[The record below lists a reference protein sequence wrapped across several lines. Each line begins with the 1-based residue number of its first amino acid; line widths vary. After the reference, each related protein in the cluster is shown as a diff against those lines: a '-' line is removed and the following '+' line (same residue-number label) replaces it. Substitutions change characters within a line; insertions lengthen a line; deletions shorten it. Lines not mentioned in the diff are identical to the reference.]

1 MNGLNHNA
9 LTCSAVPIPPW
20 EHSLQTVEAQPYF
33 NVSQAS
39 LVLEGI
45 VFDRNNN
52 LLFVDVATGRVFKL
66 TPERQLSIVL
76 KENSFGASGLA
87 VHKDGRIFIASVG
100 DMQRGSVRAIEP
112 NGTREQMIVA
122 PNTGFLVNDLVFDN
136 QGGFYFTDSRGNSAD
151 PQGGV
156 FYVSPNVGSIHA
168 ILPGLAVGNGIAIDP
183 AGSQIWA
190 TEHAKNRLHRVR
202 LSDATTVAPFGSVVT
217 YQFTGPAPD
226 GARVDS
232 EGNVYVA
239 ISGQGR
245 VMVFNRN
252 GLPIGQIVLPDRDK
266 GRNLKSTSLAI
277 FNVSQASLVLEG
289 IVFDR
294 NNNLLFVD
302 VATGRVFKLTPERQL
317 SIVLKENSFG
327 ASGLAVHKDG
337 RIFIASVG
345 DMQRGSVRAIEPNG
359 TREQMIVAPN
369 TGFLVNDL
377 VFDNQGG
384 FYFTDSRGNSADPQG
399 GVFYVSPNVG
409 SIHAILPGLAV
420 GNGIAIDPA
429 GSQIWATEHAKN
441 RLHRVR
447 LSDATT
453 VAPFGS
459 VVTYQFTGPAP
470 DGARVDS
477 EGNVYVAISG
487 QGRVMV
493 FNRNGLPI
501 GQIVLPDRDKG
512 RNLKSTS
519 LAIRP
524 GHRELF
530 IVANSG
536 TEPGGAMIFRSG
548 AFAPAPFF
556 ESSDRCGETVAR
568 TCHLV
573 RGGYLNLA
581 TTT

>member
-1 MNGLNHNA
+1 MRILTVVDYDEMWPTLFENERTLLQMTLGKVISRIHHIGSTSVPGLSAKPVIDILIEVANLEELDSLNQAMEGVGYTVRGENGILNRRYFTKGGNQRSHHIHAFTTGDAQIIKHLAFRDYLIKHNDVAIQYA
-9 LTCSAVPIPPW
+9 LMKKSAMLLCENDSHRYSI
-20 EHSLQTVEAQPYF
+20 F

-66 TPERQLSIVL
+66 TPEQQLSIVL

-122 PNTGFLVNDLVFDN
+122 PD
-136 QGGFYFTDSRGNSAD
+136 
-151 PQGGV
+151 
-156 FYVSPNVGSIHA
+156 
-168 ILPGLAVGNGIAIDP
+168 
-183 AGSQIWA
+183 
-190 TEHAKNRLHRVR
+190 
-202 LSDATTVAPFGSVVT
+202 
-217 YQFTGPAPD
+217 
-226 GARVDS
+226 
-232 EGNVYVA
+232 
-239 ISGQGR
+239 
-245 VMVFNRN
+245 
-252 GLPIGQIVLPDRDK
+252 
-266 GRNLKSTSLAI
+266 
-277 FNVSQASLVLEG
+277 
-289 IVFDR
+289 
-294 NNNLLFVD
+294 
-302 VATGRVFKLTPERQL
+302 
-317 SIVLKENSFG
+317 
-327 ASGLAVHKDG
+327 
-337 RIFIASVG
+337 
-345 DMQRGSVRAIEPNG
+345 
-359 TREQMIVAPN
+359 

-548 AFAPAPFF
+548 AFAPAPFPF
-556 ESSDRCGETVAR
+556 S
-568 TCHLV
+568 HQ
-573 RGGYLNLA
+573 
-581 TTT
+581 